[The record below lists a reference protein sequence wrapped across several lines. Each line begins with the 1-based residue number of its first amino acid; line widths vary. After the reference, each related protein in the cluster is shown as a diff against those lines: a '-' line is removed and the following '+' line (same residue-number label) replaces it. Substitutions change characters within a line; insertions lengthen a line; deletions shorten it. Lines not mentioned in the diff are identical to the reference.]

1 MERLEIQELRHKSQS
16 AGDSSNASS
25 TIDTSLIS
33 LDERIDSVSKGVK
46 TVNESLEPLLKRAE
60 KTPISVAF
68 TSGEEAGLLRKHA
81 DLMIEWDAVQKES
94 QVLRE
99 ELKEDKWLTVF
110 RTVTEQADG
119 MMSSLEKAVN
129 RCQVRARSGCGYM
142 RGTVTDMPCR
152 TSFGR
157 CRNEG
162 WTIHSRLPMHR
173 LRAVLTSLLRLMFSI
188 PSSIHTR
195 PRRSTRRSCSG

>member
-1 MERLEIQELRHKSQS
+1 MPSRIFRRAYSVSTSPVLLHNEFASTSWRIPEIQELRHKSQS
-16 AGDSSNASS
+16 SGDLSNASS
-25 TIDTSLIS
+25 VIDKSLVS
-33 LDERIDSVSKGVK
+33 LDERINSVSQGVK

-68 TSGEEAGLLRKHA
+68 TSGEEANLLRKHA
-81 DLMIEWDAVQKES
+81 DLMVEWDSVQKET

-129 RCQVRARSGCGYM
+129 RCQVRIRSGFVY
-142 RGTVTDMPCR
+142 
-152 TSFGR
+152 
-157 CRNEG
+157 
-162 WTIHSRLPMHR
+162 
-173 LRAVLTSLLRLMFSI
+173 
-188 PSSIHTR
+188 R
-195 PRRSTRRSCSG
+195 PVD